1 MVVRREVRYNK
12 HTDTAEQVVW
22 RYKYM
27 VAVVNQPREISRI
40 RQRFIDQMVPVGD
53 LRDIYDLQIPG
64 TKGIHCAIFSFSSNK
79 GIIENPEKIYD
90 SDNFIKDRSL
100 VERDDHDFDRWA
112 RTLVSIS

>member
-22 RYKYM
+22 RYRYT

-40 RQRFIDQMVPVGD
+40 RQRFIDQLVPVGEM
-53 LRDIYDLQIPG
+53 RDIYNLQIPG
-64 TKGIHCAIFSFSSNK
+64 TNGLHCAIFSFSTNK

-90 SDNFIKDRSL
+90 SDNFIQDRSL
-100 VERDDHDFDRWA
+100 GERDEREYDRWA
-112 RTLVSIS
+112 RTLVDIS